1 MTSAAAQR
9 IPGTYSDEMVGQ
21 FAETDADARTATPEW
36 GDRKNSTEHSIEGID
51 ASAESAVDMVTT
63 EFENDLTSVEGRL
76 ERQAPQYPVDEADA
90 FKALD
95 AQEQAEIE
103 KDRVMEEARAKEL
116 TLPDHAWR
124 RMLVEL
130 LAFVTLAVGDLYFTA
145 TAFEV
150 FGLSDAQVGFLPL
163 NELQLAATSVVSAM
177 LTLSWLAGHQARG
190 AAHDITQ
197 AAKGTHARRWGWVM
211 AAAFTAA
218 GAGAL
223 LILKGL
229 SDVRTSFLT
238 QQGINAEQS
247 AFFAI
252 QLGVAIAG
260 FSLAFWGASPLHQKW
275 QRVTHNLTK
284 AAKAAHKACTKA
296 MATAGTYNATIR
308 ERIALLQRYRAWSEA
323 IRHDAIRKG
332 RLYGTL
338 FRAAFPEPVADA
350 TLPADV
356 AGPEP
361 SYLVTQ
367 IDALMAGDPSTLKN
381 YSEISTARLQA
392 RLDEVD
398 ARRQARHTARSGKKR

>member
-1 MTSAAAQR
+1 MSLSPTR
-9 IPGTYSDEMVGQ
+9 ELPGTYDDESVDRFAQVDAGARVG
-21 FAETDADARTATPEW
+21 TTEW
-36 GDRKNSTEHSIEGID
+36 GDQTNSWPHSIEGID
-51 ASAESAVDMVTT
+51 ASAGTATDLVTIGLQS
-63 EFENDLTSVEGRL
+63 ELAPLEGLL
-76 ERQAPQYPVDEADA
+76 EKERVRFPVHQANA

-95 AQEQAEIE
+95 TQEQAELE
-103 KDRVMEEARAKEL
+103 QDRVMEEARAKGL
-116 TLPDHAWR
+116 TLPDRAWR
-124 RMLVEL
+124 RMFIEL
-130 LAFVTLAVGDLYFTA
+130 LAFFTLAVGDLYFTA
-145 TAFEV
+145 TAFQV
-150 FGLSDAQVGFLPL
+150 FGLSDKQVGFLPL

-197 AAKGTHARRWGWVM
+197 AVKGTHARKWGWVM

-218 GAGAL
+218 GAGAM

-247 AFFAI
+247 AFFSI

-275 QRVTHNLTK
+275 QRVTHNL
-284 AAKAAHKACTKA
+284 AKATKVARKACTKA
-296 MATAGTYNATIR
+296 MASAGTYNATVR

-323 IRHDAIRKG
+323 VRHDAIRKG
-332 RLYGTL
+332 HLYGTL

-350 TLPADV
+350 NLPTEL
-356 AGPEP
+356 AGPDP

-367 IDALMAGDPSTLKN
+367 IDALMVGEPSTLKD
-381 YSEISTARLQA
+381 YPDISTSRLEA